1 MQIAVP
7 SLLLKIGSSW
17 VNGEEMSN
25 VLLIE
30 LSGSVRESI
39 YALLD
44 VWSNYH
50 HTLPVIGQQESNDR
64 LILHGF
70 HKQLFDT
77 LILRQGIRSRVVLDP
92 YRERIYFHDAQVV
105 LEKVHRREKALYAL
119 ILLETPSG
127 GVNFTKP
134 SVPGYQE
141 RYARRMKA
149 LQEKY
154 RIIYKMFGGDPA
166 KAPNLSVAES
176 RMPMLSL
183 LKRQIL
189 CLKDVLEQVEDY
201 TIQRNVFGCYAVGLS
216 PDMCCCC
223 DCDGATMESL
233 QENGVWRS
241 IAVL

>member
-39 YALLD
+39 YVLLD

-105 LEKVHRREKALYAL
+105 LEQVHRREKALYAL
-119 ILLETPSG
+119 LLL
-127 GVNFTKP
+127 
-134 SVPGYQE
+134 
-141 RYARRMKA
+141 A

-216 PDMCCCC
+216 PDLCCCC
-223 DCDGATMESL
+223 DCDGATMEPL